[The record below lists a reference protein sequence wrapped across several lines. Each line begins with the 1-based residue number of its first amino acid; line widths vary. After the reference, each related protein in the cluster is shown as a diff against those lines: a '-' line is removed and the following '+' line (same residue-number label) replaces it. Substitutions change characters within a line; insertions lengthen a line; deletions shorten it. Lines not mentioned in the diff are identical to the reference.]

1 MRTLRVVASFVALI
15 FAFAAAGCAKSNQS
29 SEAAPSESPSV
40 AVAASP
46 AASGSAAPSEVPSA
60 ASSESPAVAASPG
73 ESASPSGSATPVAIG
88 SSPGSAS
95 PSAIGSPLVSP
106 SPEPTI
112 PTPPPGLAPGWQKQY
127 ERTERGREADLVV
140 RTGSIDNLGF
150 GWPPHFTPFSG
161 ESTPSHPY
169 ICSSRPGAAPGT
181 DRNELGSG
189 VPTKDGVA
197 VAPLEGYSSCGRR
210 PDNLPQA
217 IPLNVGTLP
226 KTIHRVFFQ
235 IFVDDFQ
242 PVPLHSH
249 FQVTLNGT
257 RIPNFE
263 DTINQLDQTGPI
275 GKLMTVELL
284 REYWPILRAG
294 TVDLLID
301 DPTTGKADG
310 YAVDFARILVN
321 PGPWRYA
328 VTISCNVVDAATQK
342 PIAKANVSAAGVTAT
357 TGANGTCSLRGVPA
371 GLVSVSAGAI
381 GYDGAVQLLDLP
393 AGKHGTANFQLKRHK
408 ESVADLK
415 RQIQQNGTVAIYG
428 IHFDTASPKLRPDS
442 LPSLNQILQLVKS
455 SPGSQWTIAGHTDNQ
470 GGADYN
476 LKLSLARAHSVV
488 TWLTQHGVSGDVL
501 TAKGYGLT
509 RPVADNATESGRALN
524 RRVEV
529 SLVKR

>member
-1 MRTLRVVASFVALI
+1 VRTLRVVGSLIALI
-15 FAFAAAGCAKSNQS
+15 FVFALAGCAKSNQS

-40 AVAASP
+40 TVAASP
-46 AASGSAAPSEVPSA
+46 AASGLPAPSEVPSA
-60 ASSESPAVAASPG
+60 TSSETPAAAASPG
-73 ESASPSGSATPVAIG
+73 ESASPSGSATP
-88 SSPGSAS
+88 SGSAS
-95 PSAIGSPLVSP
+95 PLTP

-127 ERTERGREADLVV
+127 ERTERGREAELVV

-150 GWPPHFTPFSG
+150 GWPKHFTPFSG
-161 ESTPSHPY
+161 ESTPSHPW

-181 DRNELGSG
+181 DRNELGTG

-197 VAPLEGYSSCGRR
+197 VAALEGYSGCGRR
-210 PDNLPQA
+210 PDDLPQA

-226 KTIHRVFFQ
+226 TNVHRVFFQ

-242 PVPLHSH
+242 PVPLHSR

-275 GKLMTVELL
+275 GKLITLELL
-284 REYWPILRAG
+284 REYWPILNAG
-294 TVDLLID
+294 TVNLLID
-301 DPTTGKADG
+301 DPTTGRADG

-328 VTISCNVVDAATQK
+328 VAISCNVADAATRK

-357 TGANGTCSLRGVPA
+357 TGANGNCSLRGVPA
-371 GLVSVSAGAI
+371 GLVSVSADAI

-393 AGKHGTANFQLKRHK
+393 AGKHGTANFLLKRHK

-442 LPSLNQILQLVKS
+442 LPSLNQILLLVKS
-455 SPGSQWTIAGHTDNQ
+455 SPGSRWTIAGHTDDQ

-529 SLVKR
+529 SLVKG

>member
-1 MRTLRVVASFVALI
+1 MRTLRVVASVVALI
-15 FAFAAAGCAKSNQS
+15 FVFASAGCAKSNQS
-29 SEAAPSESPSV
+29 NEPAPSEAPS
-40 AVAASP
+40 ASVAASP
-46 AASGSAAPSEVPSA
+46 AESTSAAPSEVPSA
-60 ASSESPAVAASPG
+60 TSSETPAAAASPG
-73 ESASPSGSATPVAIG
+73 ESPSPSGSAPPSESATPV
-88 SSPGSAS
+88 
-95 PSAIGSPLVSP
+95 VTP
-106 SPEPTI
+106 SPEPTL
-112 PTPPPGLAPGWQKQY
+112 PTPPPGLAPGWEKQY
-127 ERTERGREADLVV
+127 ERTERGREAELVV

-161 ESTPSHPY
+161 ESTPSHEW
-169 ICSSRPGAAPGT
+169 ICKSRPGAAPGT

-189 VPTKDGVA
+189 VPIKDGVA
-197 VAPLEGYSSCGRR
+197 AAPLEGYSGCGRR
-210 PDNLPQA
+210 PDDLPQA
-217 IPLNVGTLP
+217 ISLNVGTLP

-257 RIPNFE
+257 RVPSFE

-275 GKLMTVELL
+275 GKLITVELL
-284 REYWPILRAG
+284 REYWPILKAG

-328 VTISCNVVDAATQK
+328 VTVSCSVADAAAQK
-342 PIAKANVSAAGVTAT
+342 PIAKANVSAGGVTAT

-371 GLVSVSAGAI
+371 GLVSVSAGAV

-393 AGKHGTANFQLKRHK
+393 AGKHGTADFQLKRHK

-415 RQIQQNGTVAIYG
+415 RQIQQSGTVAIYG
-428 IHFDTASPKLRPDS
+428 IHFDTASAKLRPDS

-455 SPGSQWTIAGHTDNQ
+455 SSGSRWTIAGHTDNQ

-509 RPVADNATESGRALN
+509 RPVADNATDSGRALN

>member
-1 MRTLRVVASFVALI
+1 MRTLRVVASLVALI
-15 FAFAAAGCAKSNQS
+15 FAFAPAGCVKSNQS
-29 SEAAPSESPSV
+29 NEPAPSETPSV
-40 AVAASP
+40 TVAASP
-46 AASGSAAPSEVPSA
+46 AESGLAAPSEVPSA
-60 ASSESPAVAASPG
+60 ASSEAPAAGASPG
-73 ESASPSGSATPVAIG
+73 ESASPSGSA
-88 SSPGSAS
+88 SPFGSAS
-95 PSAIGSPLVSP
+95 PPVTP

-112 PTPPPGLAPGWQKQY
+112 PTPPPGLAPGWEKQY
-127 ERTERGREADLVV
+127 ERTERGREAELVV

-150 GWPPHFTPFSG
+150 GWPTHFTPFSG
-161 ESTPSHPY
+161 QSTPSHPW

-181 DRNELGSG
+181 DRSELGSG
-189 VPTKDGVA
+189 VPVKDGVA
-197 VAPLEGYSSCGRR
+197 VAALEGYSGCSRR

-257 RIPNFE
+257 RLPNFE

-275 GKLMTVELL
+275 GKLITVELL
-284 REYWPILRAG
+284 REYWPILQAG
-294 TVDLLID
+294 SVDLLID
-301 DPTTGKADG
+301 DPTTGRADG

-328 VTISCNVVDAATQK
+328 VTVSCNVADAATQK

-357 TGANGTCSLRGVPA
+357 TGADGNCSLRGVPA
-371 GLVSVSAGAI
+371 GLVSVNAGAV

-393 AGKHGTANFQLKRHK
+393 AGQHGIANFQLKRHK

-428 IHFDTASPKLRPDS
+428 IHFDTASAKLRPDS

-455 SPGSQWTIAGHTDNQ
+455 SSGSRWTIAGHTDNQ

-509 RPVADNATESGRALN
+509 RPVADNATDSGRALN

>member
-1 MRTLRVVASFVALI
+1 MRTLRVVASLIALI
-15 FAFAAAGCAKSNQS
+15 VVFAAAGCAKSNQS
-29 SEAAPSESPSV
+29 SEPAPSAAPAATGE
-40 AVAASP
+40 ASP
-46 AASGSAAPSEVPSA
+46 AASGVAAPSEVPSPT
-60 ASSESPAVAASPG
+60 SSEAPAAVASPGESASPSAAASPG
-73 ESASPSGSATPVAIG
+73 ESASPSE
-88 SSPGSAS
+88 SAS
-95 PSAIGSPLVSP
+95 PPITP

-112 PTPPPGLAPGWQKQY
+112 PTPPPGLAPGWEKQY
-127 ERTERGREADLVV
+127 ERTERGREAELVV

-161 ESTPSHPY
+161 QSTPSHQW
-169 ICSSRPGAAPGT
+169 ICKSRPGAAPGT

-189 VPTKDGVA
+189 VPTKDGAA
-197 VAPLEGYSSCGRR
+197 VAALEGYSGCGRR

-226 KTIHRVFFQ
+226 TTIHRVFFQ

-249 FQVTLNGT
+249 FHVTLNGT

-275 GKLMTVELL
+275 GKLITVELL

-328 VTISCNVVDAATQK
+328 VTISCNVADAATHK

-357 TGANGTCSLRGVPA
+357 TGADGTCSLRGVPA
-371 GLVSVSAGAI
+371 GLVSVSAGAV

-393 AGKHGTANFQLKRHK
+393 AGQHGIANFQLKRHK

-428 IHFDTASPKLRPDS
+428 IHFDTASAKLRPDS

-455 SPGSQWTIAGHTDNQ
+455 SPGARWTIAGHTDNQ

-509 RPVADNATESGRALN
+509 RPLADNATESGRALN

>member
-1 MRTLRVVASFVALI
+1 MRTLPVVASFIALMFV
-15 FAFAAAGCAKSNQS
+15 FASAGCAKSNQA
-29 SEAAPSESPSV
+29 SEPAPSVTVAASPVASALAAPSESPS
-40 AVAASP
+40 AT
-46 AASGSAAPSEVPSA
+46 
-60 ASSESPAVAASPG
+60 SSEAPAVAASPG
-73 ESASPSGSATPVAIG
+73 ESASPSEIA
-88 SSPGSAS
+88 SPSGSAS
-95 PSAIGSPLVSP
+95 PTVTP

-112 PTPPPGLAPGWQKQY
+112 PTAPPGLAPGWEKQS
-127 ERTERGREADLVV
+127 ERTERGREAELVV

-161 ESTPSHPY
+161 QSTPSHPW
-169 ICSSRPGAAPGT
+169 ICTSRPGAAPGT
-181 DRNELGSG
+181 DRSELGSG
-189 VPTKDGVA
+189 VPIKNGAA
-197 VAPLEGYSSCGRR
+197 VAALEGYSGCSRR

-257 RIPNFE
+257 RLPNFE

-275 GKLMTVELL
+275 GKLITVELL
-284 REYWPILRAG
+284 REYWPILKAG

-328 VTISCNVVDAATQK
+328 VTVSCNVADAATRK

-357 TGANGTCSLRGVPA
+357 TGADGNCALRGVPA

-393 AGKHGTANFQLKRHK
+393 AGKHGVADFQLKRHK

-415 RQIQQNGTVAIYG
+415 RQIQENGTVAVYG
-428 IHFDTASPKLRPDS
+428 IHFDTASAKLRPDS
-442 LPSLNQILQLVKS
+442 LASLNQILQLVKS
-455 SPGSQWTIAGHTDNQ
+455 SSGSRWTIAGHTDNQ

-488 TWLTQHGVSGDVL
+488 TWLTQHGVAGDVL

>member
-1 MRTLRVVASFVALI
+1 MRTLRGVASLVALI
-15 FAFAAAGCAKSNQS
+15 FVFAPAGCAKSNQS
-29 SEAAPSESPSV
+29 SEPAPSESPSV
-40 AVAASP
+40 TVAASP
-46 AASGSAAPSEVPSA
+46 AESGLAAPSAVPSA
-60 ASSESPAVAASPG
+60 TSSEGPAAAASPG
-73 ESASPSGSATPVAIG
+73 ESASPSESAT
-88 SSPGSAS
+88 
-95 PSAIGSPLVSP
+95 PSAIGSPPVTP

-112 PTPPPGLAPGWQKQY
+112 PTPPPGLAPGWEKQY
-127 ERTERGREADLVV
+127 ERTEHGREAELVV

-150 GWPPHFTPFSG
+150 GWPKHFTPFSG
-161 ESTPSHPY
+161 ESTPSHPW

-189 VPTKDGVA
+189 VPTKNGVA
-197 VAPLEGYSSCGRR
+197 VAPLEGYSGCGRR
-210 PDNLPQA
+210 PDDLPQA
-217 IPLNVGTLP
+217 IPLNVGTMP
-226 KTIHRVFFQ
+226 RTVHRVFFQ

-257 RIPNFE
+257 RIPSFE

-275 GKLMTVELL
+275 GKLITLELL
-284 REYWPILRAG
+284 KEYWPILHAG
-294 TVDLLID
+294 TVNLLID
-301 DPTTGKADG
+301 DPTTGRADG

-342 PIAKANVSAAGVTAT
+342 PIARANVSAAGVNAT
-357 TGANGTCSLRGVPA
+357 TGASGNCSLRGVPA

-428 IHFDTASPKLRPDS
+428 IHFDTASAKLRPES

-455 SPGSQWTIAGHTDNQ
+455 SPGSHWTIAGHTDNQ

-488 TWLTQHGVSGDVL
+488 TWLTQHGVPGDVL

-529 SLVKR
+529 SLVKS